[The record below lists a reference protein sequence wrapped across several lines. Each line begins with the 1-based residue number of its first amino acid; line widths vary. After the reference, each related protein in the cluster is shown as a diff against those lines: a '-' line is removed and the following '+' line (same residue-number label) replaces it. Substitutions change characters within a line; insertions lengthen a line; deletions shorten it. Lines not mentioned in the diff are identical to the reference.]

1 MSIDIIAYSAQE
13 FYMAPFPAVSSWLV
27 QHLFLANNGVPKSN
41 RFCLRSCHM
50 YLKQACCWAMP

>member
-27 QHLFLANNGVPKSN
+27 QQQTTFKKKILQTFYFH
-41 RFCLRSCHM
+41 RFGETFS
-50 YLKQACCWAMP
+50 KQIASEH